1 MSLITFIHNKIQ
13 KKHRSIK
20 QYFFIAVVI
29 IGVLLSF
36 SLAIDAEISDTKVMV
51 ARDQVTTDRSFE
63 GTMFF
68 NDYQSIHTDVLIQAI
83 LDAQKTIDVAIY
95 SLEDEGIIDALNQQ
109 QERGVEVRI
118 IVPYSKSEQHETL
131 LADFEQVKK
140 IGRPINTDDT
150 DPSTMSPPLMHHKFI
165 ITDYQED
172 TAQLLFSSS
181 NFTKIQQRYDPGF
194 LLTTRDPLVIEHFYY
209 EFSLL
214 YEGTYGP
221 AKIRSGI
228 FKPRSL
234 EAEYQNGSLDIWFGP
249 GYQSYSLKEQILT
262 YIDSAEKNI
271 DILGWRI
278 NDRDIIQALTRKA
291 YDGVDVR
298 ILADDYYLWDPAS
311 SIPLPSTN
319 PAITVV
325 SDSYKNILLRESGVL
340 DDDIPEE
347 FNSFLH
353 HHTIIIDES
362 ILVTGTNNWTQR
374 GFFYNDESVIA
385 TDIDELVYAYQQEF
399 DRLYQTLVGE
409 HIAISQTDT
418 HTYVENV
425 PDQTHEVLFYR
436 EQNSAPFYDSS
447 VRVFARSESGE
458 LLGSGYLGDTSG
470 TTVMVR

>member
-1 MSLITFIHNKIQ
+1 
-13 KKHRSIK
+13 
-20 QYFFIAVVI
+20 
-29 IGVLLSF
+29 VLLSF
-36 SLAIDAEISDTKVMV
+36 SLIIDAEIPDTAVMA
-51 ARDQVTTDRSFE
+51 AREQVTIDRSFE
-63 GTMFF
+63 GAMFF
-68 NDYQSIHTDVLIQAI
+68 NDYQSTYTDVIIQAI

-95 SLEDEGIIDALNQQ
+95 SLEDKSIIDALNQQ
-109 QERGVEVRI
+109 QEKGIEVRI
-118 IVPYSKSEQHETL
+118 IVPSSKSEQHETL
-131 LADFEQVKK
+131 LAGFKQVKK
-140 IGRPINTDDT
+140 IGRPIDTDDT

-181 NFTKIQQRYDPGF
+181 NFTKIQQQYDPGF
-194 LLTTRDPLVIEHFYY
+194 LLTTRDPLVIEHFYH

-214 YEGTYGP
+214 YEGMYGP
-221 AKIRSGI
+221 AKIRSGR

-262 YIDSAEKNI
+262 YIDSAEKRI

-278 NDRDIIQALTRKA
+278 NDKDIIQALTRKA
-291 YDGVDVR
+291 YEGIDVR
-298 ILADDYYLWDPAS
+298 ILADDYYLWDPES
-311 SIPLPSTN
+311 SIPLPISN
-319 PAITVV
+319 SSITVV
-325 SDSYKNILLRESGVL
+325 SDSYKNILLRESGML
-340 DDDIPEE
+340 DGDMPEE

-362 ILVTGTNNWTQR
+362 MLVTGTNNWTQR

-385 TDIDELVYAYQQEF
+385 TDINDLVIAYQQEF
-399 DRLYQTLVGE
+399 NRLYETLVGE
-409 HIAISQTDT
+409 PITVSQTDT

-425 PDQTHEVLFYR
+425 SDQTDEILFYR
-436 EQNSAPFYDSS
+436 EQNNPAFYNSS

-458 LLGSGYLGDTSG
+458 LLGSGYLGDTTG